1 MFTGYVDVPEDGLW
15 EFALRSDDGSVLYID
30 NSLTVNNDGSH
41 SDYTATGQIA
51 LRKGLHS
58 FRLVY
63 LEDYEGQ
70 VLGWSW
76 KAPGSDKFEDI
87 PESAICH

>member
-1 MFTGYVDVPEDGLW
+1 M
-15 EFALRSDDGSVLYID
+15 
-30 NSLTVNNDGSH
+30 NNDGSH

-51 LRKGLHS
+51 LFAGFHH

-76 KAPGSDKFEDI
+76 KSPSSDKFEDI
-87 PESAICH
+87 PEANVSHCE